1 MKKLAL
7 PFLFL
12 LSICAVTS
20 CGFLGSGMS
29 PDNNESSYTAKT
41 HAPLQM
47 DFYLRCPY
55 DSGCDASVDFGLIR
69 QTIQKGS
76 YTYEATNYKYTFVSD
91 SVRQT
96 VSMNSIVPLSIHD
109 DGHVYFSLFD
119 ETGAEKGYDVDLSGT
134 IHSWTRRGDS
144 VDIVLPAYIDTMGII
159 ETKENNIDFIRW
171 YLGDSLPNR
180 TKTISYEHKWAYVYG
195 FFGWL
200 NNQSSY
206 GTDRIYIS
214 ASIGWRPY
222 NL

>member
-1 MKKLAL
+1 VLAL
-7 PFLFL
+7 LQ
-12 LSICAVTS
+12 S
-20 CGFLGSGMS
+20 CGDLFNMGMDD
-29 PDNNESSYTAKT
+29 PVRDTRPTYVMKT
-41 HAPLQM
+41 HAPLSL
-47 DFYLRCPY
+47 DFTIICPY
-55 DSGCDASVDFGLIR
+55 DSEPTVKVFFDGLKGQQTKIVDSVTYYANDF
-69 QTIQKGS
+69 
-76 YTYEATNYKYTFVSD
+76 EYTFVSD
-91 SVRQT
+91 GTRQK
-96 VSMNSIVPLSIHD
+96 VKSGVYAYPKVHD